1 MIAILWPLQGAML
14 RRILSSCSEIT
25 LLIHRG
31 RAPDDDHSQE
41 SSATED
47 GTVMPGW
54 NATLKS
60 PLKAHSH
67 QSTVAP
73 LSPMQATS
81 PSNLSLPSLQR
92 IGVKLDRSSINALE
106 ALDKA
111 ISECSAANESD
122 QKDDFDRQRTRNF
135 QKNIRPAI
143 DILRVNSV
151 AGSSYSMLGTSKGRE
166 DFSFVRSAH
175 SLEQASPR
183 PLWMDMVERR
193 QEAW

>member
-1 MIAILWPLQGAML
+1 
-14 RRILSSCSEIT
+14 
-25 LLIHRG
+25 
-31 RAPDDDHSQE
+31 
-41 SSATED
+41 
-47 GTVMPGW
+47 MPGW
-54 NATLKS
+54 NSALRSPVKS
-60 PLKAHSH
+60 HFSI
-67 QSTVAP
+67 AP
-73 LSPMQATS
+73 SSPMQTAS

-92 IGVKLDRSSINALE
+92 IGMKLDRSSINALE

-111 ISECSAANESD
+111 ISECTAVNESE
-122 QKDDFDRQRTRNF
+122 QKDDFERQRSRSF

-151 AGSSYSMLGTSKGRE
+151 AGSSYSMLGTAKGRE
-166 DFSFVRSAH
+166 DFPLGRSVH